1 VAITPEGTTDG
12 VAEHTILMMLALYK
26 HLTEAHNA
34 LKQGQWIHARLRPI
48 ALMLQAKRVGI
59 VGLGRIGRAVARRL
73 QGWEVELVYHDVRRL
88 SPAEEAALGVTYL
101 PLDDL
106 LTTADVITLHVFL
119 GPGTR
124 HLIGER
130 EFGLMK
136 SSAIVINTSRG
147 DVVDEAAFY
156 RALRDRR
163 IAAAG
168 IDAWTEE
175 PTPPDNPI
183 LALDNVL
190 VTPHMATGNRDA
202 MIKKSLACYANFQRV
217 LRGEPPINRV
227 VCGQ

>member
-1 VAITPEGTTDG
+1 M
-12 VAEHTILMMLALYK
+12 MMLALYK

-34 LKQGQWIHARLRPI
+34 LKAGRWIHDQLRPI
-48 ALMLQAKRVGI
+48 ALMLQDKRIGVVGM
-59 VGLGRIGRAVARRL
+59 GRIGRLVARRL
-73 QGWEVELVYHDVRRL
+73 QGWEVELVYHDIRRL
-88 SPAEEAALGVTYL
+88 PADEEARLGATFL

-106 LTTADVITLHVFL
+106 LRTADVVTLHVFL
-119 GPGTR
+119 GPGAH

-136 SSAIVINTSRG
+136 PTALLINTARG
-147 DVVDEAAFY
+147 EVVDEAALY
-156 RALRDRR
+156 RALRDGT
-163 IAAAG
+163 IMAAG

-202 MIKKSLACYANFQRV
+202 MIKKSLAVYANFQRV
-217 LRGEPPINRV
+217 LRGAPPINV
-227 VCGQ
+227 VRPYRAVEAAAKTEER